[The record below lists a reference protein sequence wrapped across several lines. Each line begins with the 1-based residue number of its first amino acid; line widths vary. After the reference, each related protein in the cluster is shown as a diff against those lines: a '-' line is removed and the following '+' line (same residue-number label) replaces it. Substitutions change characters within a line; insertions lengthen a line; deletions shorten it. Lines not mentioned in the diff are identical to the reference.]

1 MQRIPAPRQGLTLA
15 FDEDTL
21 AALQRMGQGEGQPEA
36 AGAAVGKQVVRRGGW
51 GCRGNIWGGVG
62 AAVSSG
68 LAATL
73 KQAIGNF
80 C

>member
-1 MQRIPAPRQGLTLA
+1 
-15 FDEDTL
+15 
-21 AALQRMGQGEGQPEA
+21 MGQGEGQPEA

-51 GCRGNIWGGVG
+51 GCRGDMGWG
-62 AAVSSG
+62 AEVSGG

-73 KQAIGNF
+73 KQATGNF